1 MQDHFVAEFIPK
13 ESGSH
18 PSPDSILVVL
28 EQLLGAHFEQL
39 GQQIRT
45 ELNKKKKRKRI
56 AVVI

>member
-18 PSPDSILVVL
+18 PSPDSILAVL

-45 ELNKKKKRKRI
+45 ELNKN
-56 AVVI
+56 